1 MFYGSSQAC
10 PVRNPTR
17 PRLIPLRL
25 SLSSTQ
31 VIPTKSINIMYA
43 RVEILTLQ
51 KAENVTYLTINQ
63 LRKPNYIIFL
73 KDPTQG
79 QA

>member
-1 MFYGSSQAC
+1 
-10 PVRNPTR
+10 
-17 PRLIPLRL
+17 
-25 SLSSTQ
+25 
-31 VIPTKSINIMYA
+31 MYA